1 MVLMDVGNPFFT
13 DVMSGAEDYISSL
26 GHTVHIGN
34 SGLDLNRESG
44 HLDLFEQERVRGILL
59 APLYVSH
66 RARDVRRRGIPVVLL
81 DRAEDSSDCCT
92 VSVDD
97 VEGGRLAVE
106 HLLALGHR
114 RLAVVG
120 GSSTLPQVRDRR
132 LGAEVARGGAP
143 GEDVDLLMMSTS
155 AMDAESGTEAATQL
169 ALLPREER
177 PTAVFAINDL
187 LAIGLLQGF
196 VTLGM
201 RVPEDIA
208 LIGYDD
214 ITFAATAAVP
224 LSSVRQ
230 PRRELGR
237 RGAEL
242 LFEEIQAAESQQPHE
257 HQQVRFS
264 PELVI
269 RRSTAGAR
277 PR

>member
-1 MVLMDVGNPFFT
+1 
-13 DVMSGAEDYISSL
+13 
-26 GHTVHIGN
+26 
-34 SGLDLNRESG
+34 
-44 HLDLFEQERVRGILL
+44 
-59 APLYVSH
+59 
-66 RARDVRRRGIPVVLL
+66 
-81 DRAEDSSDCCT
+81 
-92 VSVDD
+92 
-97 VEGGRLAVE
+97 
-106 HLLALGHR
+106 
-114 RLAVVG
+114 
-120 GSSTLPQVRDRR
+120 
-132 LGAEVARGGAP
+132 
-143 GEDVDLLMMSTS
+143 MMSTS

-177 PTAVFAINDL
+177 PTAVFATNDL